1 MVAAANPQGLSDRLK
16 KVHVGIRPELEISRH
31 VLNGEP
37 AYVVRDPVSFQTLR
51 LTAED
56 YQIFT
61 ALNVDD
67 ELGATL
73 AKLTARG
80 VVAADQSDA
89 FYEFI
94 LRLAQHGLLT
104 LPVSDGAGLFKRF
117 KRRREAELRSKLT
130 GFLFLR
136 VPLVSPERFLNY
148 SMKWFT
154 PLFSRLAFA
163 IWLIAMILSGVVI
176 HAKWA
181 EFWNPL
187 ATVQI
192 TSNLPMLWTLLVA
205 LKVIHEFGHAYACKR
220 FGGYVPEMGVFFIV
234 FTPSAYVD
242 ASASWGFPNR
252 MQRVIVALAGMYFE
266 SMVAMLA
273 LVMWCLTSPGPLH
286 SLAQYAVVLSTLVTI
301 GFNANPL
308 MKYDGY
314 FVLSDLLGMPNLRA
328 DAQNAW
334 LSLVKRIAL
343 GIPQPASRYTLSRRF
358 MLVGYGLLSSL
369 YKVVVVIGMSLMLA
383 FLMPVLGI
391 ALAGMYLFQTLSQSA
406 RGLVHL
412 YRSAE
417 SASLKRRIL
426 ATVSCCVAAVTGGA
440 AMLPVPGSVQGVGVV
455 RGSED
460 QTIHAATP
468 GFLVISNVRA
478 GDHVSPGQMLCE
490 LSNMELDN
498 AVIQK
503 QAEIQQLEVQ
513 LLKELHENREH
524 AIRIEQRL
532 EQAQREHVQLCN
544 ERDRLQIAS
553 TTSGRV
559 VLADG
564 LKHSGQYIRKG
575 DTLATISGGRW
586 IVQTLLTA
594 EDVFA
599 ASPQVGAEVELCVVG
614 HPSRSLHGRI
624 IRVARAGSHVIAEP
638 ALTHVGGGPIPVNP
652 TSLEASQAYFEVTI
666 DIATV
671 PQCDIAE
678 NDISGNDFAES
689 SIRHGMT
696 AIVHFRREPIAI
708 AKLLYRR
715 GLQLISQL
723 QTSG

>member
-1 MVAAANPQGLSDRLK
+1 
-16 KVHVGIRPELEISRH
+16 
-31 VLNGEP
+31 
-37 AYVVRDPVSFQTLR
+37 
-51 LTAED
+51 
-56 YQIFT
+56 
-61 ALNVDD
+61 
-67 ELGATL
+67 
-73 AKLTARG
+73 
-80 VVAADQSDA
+80 
-89 FYEFI
+89 
-94 LRLAQHGLLT
+94 
-104 LPVSDGAGLFKRF
+104 
-117 KRRREAELRSKLT
+117 
-130 GFLFLR
+130 
-136 VPLVSPERFLNY
+136 
-148 SMKWFT
+148 
-154 PLFSRLAFA
+154 
-163 IWLIAMILSGVVI
+163 
-176 HAKWA
+176 
-181 EFWNPL
+181 
-187 ATVQI
+187 
-192 TSNLPMLWTLLVA
+192 
-205 LKVIHEFGHAYACKR
+205 
-220 FGGYVPEMGVFFIV
+220 
-234 FTPSAYVD
+234 
-242 ASASWGFPNR
+242 
-252 MQRVIVALAGMYFE
+252 
-266 SMVAMLA
+266 
-273 LVMWCLTSPGPLH
+273 
-286 SLAQYAVVLSTLVTI
+286 
-301 GFNANPL
+301 
-308 MKYDGY
+308 
-314 FVLSDLLGMPNLRA
+314 
-328 DAQNAW
+328 
-334 LSLVKRIAL
+334 
-343 GIPQPASRYTLSRRF
+343 
-358 MLVGYGLLSSL
+358 
-369 YKVVVVIGMSLMLA
+369 
-383 FLMPVLGI
+383 
-391 ALAGMYLFQTLSQSA
+391 
-406 RGLVHL
+406 
-412 YRSAE
+412 
-417 SASLKRRIL
+417 
-426 ATVSCCVAAVTGGA
+426 
-440 AMLPVPGSVQGVGVV
+440 MLPVPGSVQGVGVV

-468 GFLVISNVRA
+468 GFLVTSNVRA

-513 LLKELHENREH
+513 LLKEIHENREH

-532 EQAQREHVQLCN
+532 EHAQREHVQLCN

-666 DIATV
+666 DIAAV